1 MTSFAPTVGV
11 ATTRPTDMPS
21 EHADLPVWNAE
32 NWFYE
37 DWPVGQ
43 KIRSLRR
50 TMAEGDSHLFNTLV
64 LDIHPYVQDQ
74 MFAEREGI
82 FGKRLVAGAFV
93 FSAGLGLVATNCV
106 NAFSYG
112 YDKLRFIKPVFIGD
126 TLYSIRTNMNKRPR
140 YKDMGLIRA
149 SYEVFKG
156 EGELVLYCEHLQT
169 VKYKDPA
176 AFAGQ
181 TEK

>member
-1 MTSFAPTVGV
+1 MSGFAPTVGV
-11 ATTRPTDMPS
+11 ASTRPADMPRD
-21 EHADLPVWNAE
+21 HADLPVWNAE

-156 EGELVLYCEHLQT
+156 DGELVLYCEHLQT